1 MSNQI
6 AEIEGFR
13 PDKVQPELFV
23 TSFYGGIDAGRSIQ
37 LTLPFG
43 INYVQL
49 TRGGVWELH
58 TALSEWLREGDD
70 TKGS

>member
-6 AEIEGFR
+6 AEIQGFR
-13 PDKVQPELFV
+13 PDVVQPKLFV
-23 TSFYGGIDAGRSIQ
+23 TSFYGGIDEGRSIQ
-37 LTLPFG
+37 VTFPFG

-49 TRGGVWELH
+49 TRRAVWELH
-58 TALSEWLREGDD
+58 TTLGEWLREGDD